1 MKQISLVILL
11 FQLALSVFGQHW
23 NLMQTIKA
31 SCFTVKVDQLGSI
44 YGIKR
49 GEIIKWDKN
58 GQLLTRYS
66 NKLIG
71 EDIQLDVT
79 NPLKVILFSPD
90 QMRLVFLDSRLGEL
104 REEINLFKEGF
115 EQIALAATSHSNGLW
130 VYDPINFILVRY
142 DQNLVKERTSLNL
155 AQMLR
160 LNLYPTALIE
170 VNNKLYLSDPEHG
183 VFVFDVFGNYL
194 KKIPIKGINQLT
206 ITDDRLFF
214 LDQQKIKA
222 LNLIDF
228 NEELVNIELRNHLAY
243 DISHNRIVLVE
254 ADKLL
259 IFNSGQ

>member
-1 MKQISLVILL
+1 LIVQATLTGYTQTWSL
-11 FQLALSVFGQHW
+11 
-23 NLMQTIKA
+23 NNTIKA
-31 SCFTVKVDQLGSI
+31 SCFSVKVDQLGSI
-44 YGIKR
+44 YGIRK

-58 GQLLTRYS
+58 GELLTRYS

-79 NPLKVILFSPD
+79 NPMKVILFSPE

-115 EQIALAATSHSNGLW
+115 EQISLAATSHSNGLW

-142 DQNLVKERTSLNL
+142 DQYLVRERTSLNL

-170 VNNKLYLSDPEHG
+170 VNNKVYLSDPEHG
-183 VFVFDVFGNYL
+183 IFVFDIFGNYL
-194 KKIPIKGINQLT
+194 KKIPIKGINQLS
-206 ITDDRLFF
+206 IADDRLFYV
-214 LDQQKIKA
+214 DQQKIKA

-228 NEELVNIELRNHLAY
+228 NDELVEIAIENHIAY
-243 DISHNRIVLVE
+243 DIGHNVIVLVE
-254 ADKLL
+254 AGKLL